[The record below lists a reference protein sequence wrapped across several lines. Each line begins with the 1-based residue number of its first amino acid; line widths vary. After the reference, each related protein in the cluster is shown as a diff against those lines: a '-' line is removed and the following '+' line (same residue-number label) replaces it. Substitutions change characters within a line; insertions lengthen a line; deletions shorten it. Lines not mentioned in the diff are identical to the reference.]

1 MEPETTALITDPMG
15 VFGFLAAIVAGV
27 FWVSELPRCKKLF
40 EVVPPVIYVYFL
52 PMLATTAGITP
63 SASPLYDWTVPYLL
77 LFALLML
84 MVSVDVMSIARLGGM
99 ALFMVAAGTVG
110 IVIGGPISLLI
121 FQDALPADAWTGFAA
136 LSGSWIGGTAN
147 MVAIAESVG
156 TSPDAMGPVI
166 VVDTVVG
173 YGWMGVLIA
182 LVGFQSR
189 FDRRTRARTE
199 AVEETNS
206 RLAEMDRERRP
217 TTLRD
222 AVVMIGFGMACAVG
236 AQRLGQ
242 SLPAIGD
249 PTIVS
254 GTTWS
259 ILIVVTGGLALSF
272 TRLRDLEKAGASGLG
287 YTALYLLLA
296 GIGAQA
302 DLRAVLDAPCTWPRA
317 RSGSR
322 STSACCLSRPGSC
335 VHPSSSW
342 RRAAWPTLGARPR
355 RRWWRACTIARWRRL
370 DCSWRWWGTFWGST
384 PRFCVRG
391 CWGWWAAEGVR
402 APSGWAEN
410 GKSALP
416 HVKCDLQCAVERRAF
431 LVGANPTQQQSF
443 RLVAARAVHGG
454 NDMD

>member
-84 MVSVDVMSIARLGGM
+84 MVSVDVMSIVRLGGM

-156 TSPDAMGPVI
+156 TSADAMGPVI

-182 LVGFQSR
+182 LVGFQAR

-236 AQRLGQ
+236 AQRLG
-242 SLPAIGD
+242 SAFPAVGD
-249 PTIVS
+249 PTIIS

-302 DLRAVLDAPCTWPRA
+302 DLRAVLDAPVYLAAGAVWIAIHVGVLLIAA
-317 RSGSR
+317 R
-322 STSACCLSRPGSC
+322 
-335 VHPSSSW
+335 
-342 RRAAWPTLGARPR
+342 
-355 RRWWRACTIARWRRL
+355 I
-370 DCSWRWWGTFWGST
+370 
-384 PRFCVRG
+384 
-391 CWGWWAAEGVR
+391 VR
-402 APSGWAEN
+402 APLFFVATGSMANIGGAA
-410 GKSALP
+410 SAPVVAGVYHRAMAPIGLLMA
-416 HVKCDLQCAVERRAF
+416 VAGYILGIYAALLCAWLLG
-431 LVGANPTQQQSF
+431 LVGT
-443 RLVAARAVHGG
+443 
-454 NDMD
+454 